1 MQESRM
7 IAEVAPPGVCAM
19 LKVSGSRM
27 ATPLAPPSPGSTPM
41 ITPRITP
48 VNISSRLVSVSAT
61 AKPPA
66 RAWTSATSVQPEES
80 FDGTLGQR
88 HQEPALEDQE
98 QRHRGAGADGDH
110 FPPRELAQPAHEEGD
125 EQDRGDVDA
134 DPADRR
140 GVDRGGNQH
149 RQHHLQLPREDE
161 RRVLVR
167 GDHEAARQVHHRRDR
182 HDQPDIERKV
192 ARLGAVVTPGRA
204 QAHAVVHH
212 QDARHEKERRD
223 RDLGALD
230 AEGDSPFALLGH
242 LPAMM
247 PAAFISEMWRASSFA
262 TQSAY
267 SLPVSAVLLKAPSS
281 MSLVH
286 SGVAMT
292 FLKRST

>member
-41 ITPRITP
+41 ITP

-66 RAWTSATSVQPEES
+66 RAWISATSVQPEES

-149 RQHHLQLPREDE
+149 RQHHLQL
-161 RRVLVR
+161 
-167 GDHEAARQVHHRRDR
+167 
-182 HDQPDIERKV
+182 
-192 ARLGAVVTPGRA
+192 
-204 QAHAVVHH
+204 
-212 QDARHEKERRD
+212 
-223 RDLGALD
+223 
-230 AEGDSPFALLGH
+230 
-242 LPAMM
+242 
-247 PAAFISEMWRASSFA
+247 
-262 TQSAY
+262 
-267 SLPVSAVLLKAPSS
+267 
-281 MSLVH
+281 
-286 SGVAMT
+286 
-292 FLKRST
+292 